1 MYCIENEVI
10 VIEELVILY
19 LMDIWNI
26 WIFVWGKIIEVYK
39 VVFIIVRK
47 CVKFFIDNVLF
58 RCLCY
63 GINGINMCCIKCFL

>member
-1 MYCIENEVI
+1 
-10 VIEELVILY
+10 
-19 LMDIWNI
+19 MDIWNI

-47 CVKFFIDNVLF
+47 CVKFFIYNVLF

-63 GINGINMCCIKCFL
+63 GINGINMCCIKYFL

>member
-47 CVKFFIDNVLF
+47 CVKN
-58 RCLCY
+58 
-63 GINGINMCCIKCFL
+63 FLLIMFYLDVYVMELME